1 MFIILTF
8 IILVASFLI
17 AATLIVFVIEK
28 GKEIAILK
36 SMGSSDTSIMKV
48 FVTYGLIV
56 GSVGTTVGL
65 GVGLFLCFLIQT
77 FGIGLD
83 PDVYYITN
91 LPVHVDPVEVMLV
104 GASAVV
110 LSYLATIYPA
120 LLAAR
125 MRPVEGLRYE

>member
-36 SMGSSDTSIMKV
+36 SMGATDTSIMKV

-56 GSVGTTVGL
+56 GTLGTSVGLAVGL
-65 GVGLFLCFLIQT
+65 GNLANLIFQWVMGARWEGYSLFTFPTWLLFGTVAFAIVIAGLA
-77 FGIGLD
+77 GIYPSHRAARLD
-83 PDVYYITN
+83 PIQ
-91 LPVHVDPVEVMLV
+91 
-104 GASAVV
+104 A
-110 LSYLATIYPA
+110 
-120 LLAAR
+120 
-125 MRPVEGLRYE
+125 LRYD